1 MRQFVIASTVLAYV
15 LGFNLS
21 PMGITLA
28 FANEGWYGS
37 TPMGFGP
44 VPEVI
49 PGREGPRPWF
59 HGGEGH
65 RAWPVSLMLRSKEQ
79 LGLSAEQVRTL
90 KALRDGF
97 QRSAITRRAQIKLA
111 VLDLRGLREQ
121 EPLDLPKVEAQ
132 VRRIALFRAD
142 QHIAHITLIHD
153 SKAVLTPDQQEQW
166 KQLAVASRMRREE
179 MGMMEPR
186 MRPGPPTE

>member
-1 MRQFVIASTVLAYV
+1 MKDGTDRHR
-15 LGFNLS
+15 
-21 PMGITLA
+21 
-28 FANEGWYGS
+28 WGS
-37 TPMGFGP
+37 DRSLRRYP
-44 VPEVI
+44 V
-49 PGREGPRPWF
+49 GRARGR
-59 HGGEGH
+59 GSIEGH

-132 VRRIALFRAD
+132 VRRIALLRAD
-142 QHIAHITLIHD
+142 QRIAHITLIHD
-153 SKAVLTPDQQEQW
+153 SKAALTPDQQEQW
-166 KQLAVASRMRREE
+166 KQLAVASRMRREG